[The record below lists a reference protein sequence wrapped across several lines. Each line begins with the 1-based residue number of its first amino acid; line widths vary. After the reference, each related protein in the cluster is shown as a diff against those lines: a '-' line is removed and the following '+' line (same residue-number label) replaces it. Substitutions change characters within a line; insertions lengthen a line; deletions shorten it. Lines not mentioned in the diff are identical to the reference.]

1 MQFRKL
7 ADNRLVTVLAGATV
21 VALIGAGAGY
31 SAGLITSADIK
42 DKTIK
47 IRDIRPGTVK
57 KLKGQT
63 GATGPQGPQG
73 PAGPAGSGETV
84 VSVLGSTQPW
94 DATNA
99 SVSLTPDGVEFGPY
113 ADAGAT
119 GGSVCWKGMNG
130 QHVSAVK
137 SISYSLRYRATADG
151 AFAAPYLRL
160 FLNDGTPSPAG
171 DHDIIFSANT
181 QSPDPDLDEGEFNEY
196 VVTQGSVR
204 YDDDPGA
211 SPDQPWLTVKTAHG
225 TDTISDDICITQG
238 FSNGDNADALLRWV
252 EVNGTKYVFR
262 GN

>member
-7 ADNRLVTVLAGATV
+7 ADNRLVTILAGATV
-21 VALIGAGAGY
+21 IALIGAGAGY

-42 DKTIK
+42 DHTIK
-47 IRDIRPGTVK
+47 LKDIRPGTVK

-63 GATGPQGPQG
+63 GPTGPQG
-73 PAGPAGSGETV
+73 PAGPSGTGETV
-84 VSVLGSTQPW
+84 VSALGSTLPW
-94 DATNA
+94 DATNP

-113 ADAGAT
+113 ADAGLT

-137 SISYSLRYRATADG
+137 SISYNVRYRATANG
-151 AFAAPYLRL
+151 QFAAPYLRL

-204 YDDDPGA
+204 YDDDGG
-211 SPDQPWLTVKTAHG
+211 SLPDQPWLTVKAAHG
-225 TDTISDDICITQG
+225 TNTISDDICITQG
-238 FSNGDNADALLRWV
+238 FAGGSNADALLRWV